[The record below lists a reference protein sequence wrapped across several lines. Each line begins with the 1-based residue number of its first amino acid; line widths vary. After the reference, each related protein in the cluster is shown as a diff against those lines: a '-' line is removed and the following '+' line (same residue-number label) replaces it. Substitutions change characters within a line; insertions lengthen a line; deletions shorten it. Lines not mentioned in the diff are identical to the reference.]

1 MLLTL
6 GVGAAVLSSVL
17 FNVGLVL
24 QALEARKAPPSLSLR
39 LGLLVTLVRRWRWV
53 AGWLLGI
60 VGVAPQVVAL
70 MIAPFVL
77 VQPAL
82 TVGLLLVLAIGVR
95 AFGEHVTTSAWV
107 GVGAIIA
114 GVALVAG
121 GAPGH
126 AETHRR
132 GLVVVVVVA
141 AVVVASLVPFLLRKT
156 RLDSPLAIMVAS
168 GAGFAATNIA
178 TKLLSDDIGAG
189 HYVNAAAWIVVTAGA
204 GVIATLSGMTAFQK
218 SPATVVV
225 PVTTAVQTFLPI
237 VLEPLFLRER
247 WGSAPLAGGLIAA
260 GMIVALAGTVLV
272 ARTPG
277 VAGTVGAASGG
288 AARGGGRR
296 GARTHRGGRRSS
308 SRAKGNRR
316 A

>member
-1 MLLTL
+1 MFLTL
-6 GVGAAVLSSVL
+6 GIACAVAASVL
-17 FNVGLVL
+17 FNLGLVL

-39 LGLLVTLVRRWRWV
+39 LGLLVVLLRRWRWV
-53 AGWLLGI
+53 LGWVLGI
-60 VGVAPQVVAL
+60 AGVAPQVVAL
-70 MIAPFVL
+70 VIAPFVL

-82 TVGLLLVLAIGVR
+82 TVGLLLVLAIGTR
-95 AFGEHVTTSAWV
+95 AFGEHVTLPAWV
-107 GVGAIIA
+107 GVAAIIG

-132 GLVVVVVVA
+132 GLVVLVVVGA
-141 AVVVASLVPFLLRKT
+141 AILASLLPFLVRKT
-156 RLDSPLAIMVAS
+156 RLDSSLVIMVAS

-178 TKLLSDDIGAG
+178 TKLLSDDVGAG
-189 HYVNAAAWIVVTAGA
+189 HYWNAAAWGVVTAAA
-204 GVIATLSGMTAFQK
+204 GVGATVTGMTAFQR

-247 WGSAPLAGGLIAA
+247 WGSAPFGGALIAA
-260 GMIVALAGTVLV
+260 GMAVALAGTVLV

-277 VAGTVGAASGG
+277 VAGMVGSASGD

-296 GARTHRGGRRSS
+296 GARTRRGERKSS
-308 SRAKGNRR
+308 SRAKGNRQ